1 MILNIKNK
9 VDLSLII
16 IFLGSVF
23 ITSEKFINTINSP
36 KFYFTIIALL
46 ILLVTLLIK
55 SNYFTNVLQFGNSAI
70 LLRGLYIVCVLQSLY
85 GILQFIGKC
94 SSNHSSFNVTGS
106 FENPAGFVA
115 VISLIFPVGL
125 YWCLKSQLI
134 EQRLV
139 FFSLGLILFSIVI
152 SGSRTGILAIIAPS
166 IVFLVFEFQLLL
178 KMRNLKNSFLIY
190 FLGIVI
196 LFSSLF
202 FLYQSKS
209 DSANGRVLIWNVT
222 AEMIKEKPLFGFGFK
237 GFKANY
243 MNYQS
248 RYFELNPQSEF
259 KYLADNVTHPFNE
272 FINIIVCFGIIGLL
286 LYLSL
291 LSFVIWK
298 CFKLEYLQKNILLCC
313 FTSFIVLSFF
323 SYPLQY
329 IPVWFFLGYLIL
341 ILFSASIRNIKI
353 NLFARI
359 LAGAACIFG
368 IIIFALKINDELK
381 WKEIATKSLEG
392 ATIKMLPNYA
402 YLYPKM
408 IDNELFLYNYGAELN
423 IAEKY
428 AESNKILFECSK
440 NFNNYDLQMIMAD
453 NYYHTGKTEKA
464 IETYQLASNMIP
476 CRFLPIYQ
484 IFQIYKDTNNKT
496 FATKYAKEIINK
508 KIKIPSIAVN
518 AMTEEA
524 QEYVKEKL

>member
-1 MILNIKNK
+1 MTLSMNSKLDI
-9 VDLSLII
+9 SLII

-36 KFYFTIIALL
+36 KFYFTIVALL
-46 ILLVTLLIK
+46 ILLVVIFLKNNDFATIFQ
-55 SNYFTNVLQFGNSAI
+55 FTNSFT
-70 LLRGLYIVCVLQSLY
+70 LLRGIYIIGVFQSIY

-106 FENPAGFVA
+106 FENPAGFVT
-115 VISLIFPVGL
+115 VLSLIFPVGL
-125 YWCLKSQLI
+125 YWCLKSKLL

-178 KMRNLKNSFLIY
+178 KIRNLKNSFQIY

-196 LFSSLF
+196 LLSSLF
-202 FLYQSKS
+202 FLYKSKS

-243 MNYQS
+243 MNYQA
-248 RYFELNPQSEF
+248 RYFELIPQSEF
-259 KYLADNVTHPFNE
+259 KYLADNVAHPFNE
-272 FINIIVCFGIIGLL
+272 FLNIIVCFGIIGLL

-298 CFKLEYLQKNILLCC
+298 CFKLDYLQKNILLCC

-341 ILFSASIRNIKI
+341 ILFSTSIRNVKI

-359 LAGAACIFG
+359 LAVAACILG
-368 IIIFALKINDELK
+368 TIIFALKINDELK
-381 WKEIATKSLEG
+381 WKEIAIKSLEG

-428 AESNKILFECSK
+428 PESNRILLECSN
-440 NFNNYDLQMIMAD
+440 NFNNYDLQMIVAD
-453 NYYHTGKTEKA
+453 NYYQTGKTEKA
-464 IETYQLASNMIP
+464 IQTYQHASYMIP
-476 CRFLPIYQ
+476 CRFLPSYQ
-484 IFQIYKDTNNKT
+484 IFQIYKNANHKT
-496 FATKYAKEIINK
+496 LATKYANEIINK
-508 KIKIPSIAVN
+508 KVKIPSIAVN
-518 AMTEEA
+518 SMKEEA
-524 QEYVKEKL
+524 QEYLQEN